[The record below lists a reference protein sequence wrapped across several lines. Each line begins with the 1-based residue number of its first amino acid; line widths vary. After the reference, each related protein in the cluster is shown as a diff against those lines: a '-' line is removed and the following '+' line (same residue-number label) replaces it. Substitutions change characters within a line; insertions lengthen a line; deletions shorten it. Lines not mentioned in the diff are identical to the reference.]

1 MLRREEAKY
10 GDRLECLPIQRNP
23 TTKKTRVASRT
34 GTTAK
39 ARP

>member
-10 GDRLECLPIQRNP
+10 GDRLACLPIQRNP
-23 TTKKTRVASRT
+23 TTKRVASRT